1 MERVEPGGASEPFA
15 AILPSLEEVAAGIA
29 LPEDALEAAPQEL
42 LVAELRR
49 VPPAPAIIPQEPE
62 SRLAKRFVHHHFG
75 EG

>member
-62 SRLAKRFVHHHFG
+62 SWLAKRFVHHHFG